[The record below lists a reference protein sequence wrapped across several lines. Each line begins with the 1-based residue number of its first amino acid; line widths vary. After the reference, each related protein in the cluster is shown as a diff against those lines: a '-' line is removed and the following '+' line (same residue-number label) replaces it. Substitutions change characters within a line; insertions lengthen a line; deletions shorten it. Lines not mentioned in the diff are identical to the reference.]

1 MESKSLK
8 ELYGMD
14 KPDVESEEVCVDT
27 DDLSIGEL
35 MARIPEKRKGVY
47 VPEKKRGS
55 TGLPKKILFRH
66 YTHIIRDE
74 SDFQRKVVIPKL
86 RSEGHVIEETNSRYW
101 GSFLH
106 PAIDVFSVLDGKSYF
121 TEIKVKASLNTL
133 QKAIGQLV
141 VQQLIRECTD
151 MVPVGEDVYQ
161 IVFPSHCK
169 KDVLFSPQLY
179 QCLLEK
185 KQIRIVFI

>member
-14 KPDVESEEVCVDT
+14 KPDVESEGVCVDT
-27 DDLSIGEL
+27 SDLSIREL
-35 MARIPEKRKGVY
+35 QARIPEKRRDVY
-47 VPEKKRGS
+47 IPRKKKGS
-55 TGLPKKILFRH
+55 TGLSKKILFRH
-66 YTHIIRDE
+66 CTRIIRDE
-74 SDFQRKVVIPKL
+74 NDFQQKVVIPAMKW
-86 RSEGHVIEETNSRYW
+86 EGHVMKQMNLKRS

-106 PAIDVFSVLDGKSYF
+106 PAIDVFSTLDGKNYF

-151 MVPVGEDVYQ
+151 MVPIGEDIYQ
-161 IVFPSHCK
+161 IVFPSRCK
-169 KDVLFSPQLY
+169 KDALFSPQLY